1 MKRISLI
8 TLILISFSSCT
19 YIQEKALEGRWECL
33 EVEIKNWSEFE
44 NAFLEHQKISI
55 SEVMA
60 QQQMYLYMDD
70 TQLKKTYDET
80 MQASRSLVLL
90 TKEQFESAYKNRVIN
105 LNSGNSAVIT
115 LNDKQT
121 YLSWKVS
128 KKYDVVYIGNES
140 YSFDAQNFDRM
151 YVTKL
156 ISVAEQIG
164 EEEASTWVAAGLSE
178 LLDIKLE
185 IKVIMELR

>member
-1 MKRISLI
+1 MKRLFLF
-8 TLILISFSSCT
+8 TFILTCFSSCS

-33 EVEIKNWSEFE
+33 EVEIKNWPEFE

-70 TQLKKTYDET
+70 TQLKKTFDET

-105 LNSGNSAVIT
+105 LNSENSAVIT

-140 YSFDAQNFDRM
+140 YSFDAENFERM
-151 YVTKL
+151 YDTKS

-164 EEEASTWVAAGLSE
+164 EDEATTWVAAGLSE

-185 IKVIMELR
+185 IKVIMELK